1 MEFVDYL
8 GSDCE
13 DEKDTRKGRD
23 KSVRRKSSVPT
34 HNTPKTNTKK
44 GKRFMMDRTC

>member
-13 DEKDTRKGRD
+13 DEKYTRKVRD

-34 HNTPKTNTKK
+34 HSTPKRKK
-44 GKRFMMDRTC
+44 KQER

>member
-13 DEKDTRKGRD
+13 DEKYTRKVRD
-23 KSVRRKSSVPT
+23 KSVRRKSSIPT
-34 HNTPKTNTKK
+34 HNTPKTKKNKK
-44 GKRFMMDRTC
+44 GKRFVDRTC